1 MDLDALMSSM
11 KAEMYGGH
19 AESSDEAD
27 PLEIATEQELSSEA
41 AEAAKGIWNPRVT
54 ASSEV
59 LKRAVSPE
67 TLLADAAAA

>member
-1 MDLDALMSSM
+1 MSSM

-19 AESSDEAD
+19 AESSDED

-41 AEAAKGIWNPRVT
+41 VEAAKGIWNPRVT

-67 TLLADAAAA
+67 TLLADAAGA